1 MYKLFLK
8 RLNQDYHNVKEI
20 LIIPNL
26 KQLESSIII
35 NPKRDTDVLSSESI
49 ATFKK
54 KKNLQFNANHSR
66 ELKM

>member
-54 KKNLQFNANHSR
+54 KKKPSI
-66 ELKM
+66 